1 MIETTQDKDDD
12 NNPIEDSYTKTIK
25 SSVLIPMLVKAIQ
38 EQQGIINDLKNRI
51 QTLENN

>member
-1 MIETTQDKDDD
+1 MVETKQDKDDE
-12 NNPIEDSYTKTIK
+12 NNLIEGSYTKTIK
-25 SSVLIPMLVKAIQ
+25 SSILIPILVKSIQ